1 MRGVWLRDAEGD
13 AWPLCRDIRALTVRS
28 ATTHSPVALVVDDD
42 AAIRETLYQLL
53 QDEGYQVEQAPDGV
67 IALETL
73 RATTQRMIVLLDV
86 MMPRLDGF
94 GVLQAVTSDETLSRQ
109 HRYIVMTAAAGVLNE
124 RMMQLMRHVSA
135 PALIKPFSLDEL
147 LATMSDALS
156 QLDD

>member
-1 MRGVWLRDAEGD
+1 MRGVLLREAEGD
-13 AWPLCRDIRALTVRS
+13 VWPLCRDFLALTVRS

-73 RATTQRMIVLLDV
+73 RATTKRMVVLLDV
-86 MMPRLDGF
+86 MMPRLDGY
-94 GVLQAVTSDETLSRQ
+94 GVLQAVTNDETLSHQ

-124 RMMQLMRHVSA
+124 RMTQLMRHVSA

-147 LATMSDALS
+147 LATMSEALS